1 MPLCMQ
7 SWERGETSMKLQRQ
21 PDKAA
26 RPPVSAEPVH
36 QSGTSL
42 LDTMSR
48 MDAQLNLISPND
60 IVFDQFKLLNCVNG
74 SARKHGSAIPHY
86 CYLMPANWVLHN
98 PAPPARVQHGYSMG
112 TRRQIPRK
120 GCEPI

>member
-1 MPLCMQ
+1 
-7 SWERGETSMKLQRQ
+7 MKLQRQ

-48 MDAQLNLISPND
+48 MDAQLDLISPND

-74 SARKHGSAIPHY
+74 SARKHGSAIPPLLLLDA
-86 CYLMPANWVLHN
+86 CQLGVAQSSTPRVGTPSGAW
-98 PAPPARVQHGYSMG
+98 VQHGYSMG
-112 TRRQIPRK
+112 KIRQIPQK
-120 GCEPI
+120 GWEPV